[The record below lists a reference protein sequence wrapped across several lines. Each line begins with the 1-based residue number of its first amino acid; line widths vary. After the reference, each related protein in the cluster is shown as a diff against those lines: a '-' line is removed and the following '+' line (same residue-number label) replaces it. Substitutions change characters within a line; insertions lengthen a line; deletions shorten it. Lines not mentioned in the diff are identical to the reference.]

1 MMVRHA
7 KRTDANHA
15 DIRDGLRKAGYTVV
29 DTSHIGNGYPD
40 LTVRIGCKLPILLEV
55 KDPAKPKSAQAL
67 TDKEVEFFELFM
79 PICYVVTSVESA
91 LEAIEHGRLTQSKWI

>member
-1 MMVRHA
+1 MARHA

-15 DIRDGLRKAGYTVV
+15 DIRDGLREAGYIVI

-67 TDKEVEFFELFM
+67 TDKEVEFFDLFL

-91 LEAIEHGRLTQSKWI
+91 HYF